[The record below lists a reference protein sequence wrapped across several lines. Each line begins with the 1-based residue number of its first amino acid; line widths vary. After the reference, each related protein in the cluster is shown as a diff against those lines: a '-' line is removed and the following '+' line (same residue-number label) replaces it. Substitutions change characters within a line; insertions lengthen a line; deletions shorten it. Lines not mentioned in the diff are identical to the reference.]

1 MRVIRLIFLMIL
13 TACAN
18 SFVPNNQQI
27 DALRIIQ
34 YRDANGMGLM
44 PVARS
49 AGDAREK
56 LWLKW
61 LNIYD
66 KKFDNQLNQK
76 LDGQTQWCVQ
86 WLNGKK
92 NERICRRDGGLIWFE
107 RGMLR
112 DQMAVQMA
120 DRIWALQRSN

>member
-18 SFVPNNQQI
+18 SFAPNNQQI

-34 YRDANGMGLM
+34 YRDA
-44 PVARS
+44 
-49 AGDAREK
+49 REK
-56 LWLKW
+56 LWRKW

-112 DQMAVQMA
+112 DQMAVEMA
-120 DRIWALQRSN
+120 DRIWALQRYN

>member
-1 MRVIRLIFLMIL
+1 MMRVIRLIFLMIL

-18 SFVPNNQQI
+18 SFAPNNQQI

-56 LWLKW
+56 LWR
-61 LNIYD
+61 
-66 KKFDNQLNQK
+66 KKMSEFV
-76 LDGQTQWCVQ
+76 GEMV
-86 WLNGKK
+86 G
-92 NERICRRDGGLIWFE
+92 
-107 RGMLR
+107 
-112 DQMAVQMA
+112 
-120 DRIWALQRSN
+120 